1 MHESLRSNMSPQI
14 DQLASE
20 LLHIIISNLNPGDLQ
35 NCRLVQR
42 RWRDIGNEYLLR
54 AIHTNTTTKLLHLM
68 DSLAEYDNIAGHVR
82 SITIAKK
89 KSEKWPG
96 QGNASEMHNPAL
108 LGQEY
113 TSSRYNYTFLAPFKV
128 PFKRLERLVVLD
140 GRPFPTISW
149 PRDWPLNG
157 DATTEQLENLQPALA
172 NSAIHLSELCVEW
185 VNTQYFPSK
194 AAEIGQIWRSLT
206 ILRLALTC
214 NEDLSGVRDLN
225 LVLRGLFNL
234 EQLHLSTLEDYH
246 LPLHRLIDEREV
258 AWPRLTHLTLRGFVA
273 REPILQTLFS
283 LPHLRSVSMARMD
296 LDGDGCW
303 IRIMTALRMRKC
315 TEVHLSGWL
324 ANPTT
329 TALWFGDSTENGSLF
344 REVTE
349 WLKRDDG
356 EAGSCPLNISNM
368 D

>member
-1 MHESLRSNMSPQI
+1 MSPPI
-14 DQLASE
+14 DQLSPE
-20 LLHIIISNLNPGDLQ
+20 LLHIIISNLNAGDLK
-35 NCRLVQR
+35 NYRLVQR
-42 RWRDIGNEYLLR
+42 QWRDIGIEYLLR
-54 AIHTNTTTKLLHLM
+54 AIHTNTTTKLSHLM

-89 KSEKWPG
+89 GSEKWPD
-96 QGNASEMHNPAL
+96 QGNASEVHDPAL

-113 TSSRYNYTFLAPFKV
+113 TSSRCNHTFLVPFLV
-128 PFKRLERLVVLD
+128 PFKRLERLAVSD
-140 GRPFPTISW
+140 GRPFPTIDW
-149 PRDWPLNG
+149 PRDWPLDS

-172 NSAIHLSELCVEW
+172 NPAIHLSELCVEW
-185 VNTQYFPSK
+185 VNTRYFLSK

-214 NEDLSGVRDLN
+214 NKDLDGVGDLS

-234 EQLHLSTLEDYH
+234 RQLHLSTLEDSR

-258 AWPRLTHLTLRGFVA
+258 AWPRLTHLTLRGFMA
-273 REPILQTLFS
+273 KEPILQTLFN
-283 LPHLRSVSMARMD
+283 LPHLRSVSMAHMD

-303 IRIMTALRMRKC
+303 IRIMTALRIRKC

-324 ANPTT
+324 ANTT
-329 TALWFGDSTENGSLF
+329 TDAFWSGDSTENGSLF

-356 EAGSCPLNISNM
+356 EAGSCPLHINNM
-368 D
+368 E